1 MRTKTILILA
11 TLLLAALW
19 SYGQQWQTIDMR
31 DGLSES
37 RVRRIIQMPDGRMA
51 IATTATIDIYDFTRF
66 TAYKLSPDYAYPLPE
81 YAGDR
86 QLNCDTLGNI
96 FLRGNRSL
104 YILDT
109 RHQRLVANV
118 DSMLKA
124 LQLTPQQ
131 VVSWP
136 IESADSMPAIGRS
149 DVMTA
154 VRDSYGGLW
163 IGTKESGILYSNP
176 DRQRQFHTFA
186 DSAFVFKRRPNFC
199 SPRTSQLSAN
209 HAPSATNCTL
219 EADSHCWLGTRQ
231 GIMVFDN
238 KDGYIATIDERDGLS
253 TNNIQ
258 ALVSDLHG
266 DVWAATADGITRIH
280 TVGRDSFFINNF
292 GRFDGINVG
301 GREFRTCQIHRD
313 NTTGIIT
320 IGFVGGIVTF
330 NPDSVRLPHFSFQ
343 LPRQQ
348 TAEQCRFTS
357 SYWYLIFILL
367 VLLLAVAL
375 YWRFRGSHVTATN
388 NNGKRAMLVLKT
400 TDATLEKLSQQSPVP
415 NADEQFLNRL
425 QQVVEAGISNED
437 FSVQTLSEQMAMD
450 RTGLYRRMQSL
461 TGISPSNYIKQIRME
476 VAARLLRDTSYS
488 IQDIAFKTGFSTTK
502 YFNKVFKEHF
512 GMSPKEYRK

>member
-19 SYGQQWQTIDMR
+19 THGQQWQTIDMR

-37 RVRRIIQMPDGRMA
+37 RVRRIAQMPDGRMA

-81 YAGDR
+81 YTGDR
-86 QLNCDTLGNI
+86 QLTCDTLGNI
-96 FLRGNRSL
+96 FLRGNRTL

-118 DSMLKA
+118 DSMLTA
-124 LQLTPQQ
+124 LQLTRQE
-131 VVSWP
+131 VAGWP
-136 IESADSMPAIGRS
+136 VENENPLTTGRS
-149 DVMTA
+149 DVMTVA
-154 VRDSYGGLW
+154 RDSYGGLW
-163 IGTKESGILYSNP
+163 VGTKESGILYSNP
-176 DRQRQFHTFA
+176 DRQQQFHTFV

-199 SPRTSQLSAN
+199 SPRTSQLSAH

-219 EADSHCWLGTRQ
+219 ETGSHCWLGTRQ

-238 KDGYIATIDERDGLS
+238 KDSFIVTIDERDGLS

-280 TVGRDSFFINNF
+280 IVGRDSFLINNF

-301 GREFRTCQIHRD
+301 GREFRTCQIHCD

-320 IGFVGGIVTF
+320 IGFAGGIVTF
-330 NPDSVRLPHFSFQ
+330 NPDSIRLPHFSFQ
-343 LPRQQ
+343 LPRQLS
-348 TAEQCRFTS
+348 TEENHSTS
-357 SYWYLIFILL
+357 WILIVLPI
-367 VLLLAVAL
+367 VLLLALAL
-375 YWRFRGSHVTATN
+375 YWILRRSHAPAAN
-388 NNGKRAMLVLKT
+388 DEGKRNVLIPKP
-400 TDATLEKLSQQSPVP
+400 TDATLEKLSQQAPAP
-415 NADEQFLNRL
+415 NADEQFLTRL
-425 QQVVEAGISNED
+425 QQIVEAGISNED

-461 TGISPSNYIKQIRME
+461 TGMSPSNYIKQIRME

-512 GMSPKEYRK
+512 GMSPKEYRE